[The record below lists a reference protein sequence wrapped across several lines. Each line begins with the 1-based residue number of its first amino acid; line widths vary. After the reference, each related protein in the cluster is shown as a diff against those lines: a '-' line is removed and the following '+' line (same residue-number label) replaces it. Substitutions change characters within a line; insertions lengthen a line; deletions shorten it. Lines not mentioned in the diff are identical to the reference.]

1 MTVLRAVV
9 WNELEKLVRR
19 RWLLIVLVSVA
30 VVGLGLA
37 LELAA
42 PQPADWKSQ
51 TRDQIAQLRAAKD
64 ELQNS
69 PGGVP
74 AGFQASLGA
83 AIDQQLAAEQYLV
96 DHDIPPSD
104 WYPAGRAIGT
114 ILKTGFGFLLLLFGW
129 LAAES
134 VAQERAD
141 RTLGLLLSRPV
152 SRRTV
157 LFGKAIALQV
167 VATAVLLAAMLPV
180 YVITGLQH
188 GGWAALTTRV
198 MVLDDPVKG
207 VLAGNIELLPTWFY
221 MVVALVLS
229 LAAVLVAQAL
239 GLLVSILARGPGLA
253 IGATLCALLVL
264 QPLAAVM
271 RLALKD
277 PAWLHY
283 TFWPYLSPTT
293 ELTSQPTIGLGYS
306 SAGLS
311 LAVLVVWAA
320 AFLVVGLTLFARRSE
335 TN

>member
-1 MTVLRAVV
+1 MLRAVV

-19 RWLLIVLVSVA
+19 RWLLIVLVTAA

-37 LELAA
+37 IELAS

-51 TRDQIAQLRAAKD
+51 TREQIAQLRAAKD
-64 ELQNS
+64 QLQS
-69 PGGVP
+69 APEGVP
-74 AGFQASLGA
+74 AGFQASLNA
-83 AIDQQLAAEQYLV
+83 AIDQQLAAEQYLL
-96 DHDIPPSD
+96 DHDIAPSD

-152 SRRTV
+152 SRRKV

-167 VATAVLLAAMLPV
+167 AATVVLLAAMLPV

-188 GGWAALTTRV
+188 GGWAALTTRI

-207 VLAGNIELLPTWFY
+207 VLAGNIELLPAWFY
-221 MVVALVLS
+221 MLAAMVLS

-253 IGATLCALLVL
+253 IGSTLCALLVL
-264 QPLAAVM
+264 QPLAAVL

-277 PAWLHY
+277 PAWVHF
-283 TFWPYLSPTT
+283 TFWPYLSPST
-293 ELTSQPTIGLGYS
+293 ELTSQPTMGLGYS

-311 LAVLVVWAA
+311 LSVLLVWAV
-320 AFLVVGLTLFARRSE
+320 AFLVVGVALFTRRSE
-335 TN
+335 TS

>member
-1 MTVLRAVV
+1 MLRAVV

-19 RWLLIVLVSVA
+19 RWLLIVLVTAA
-30 VVGLGLA
+30 VVGLGIA
-37 LELAA
+37 IELAS

-51 TRDQIAQLRAAKD
+51 TREQIAQLRAAKD
-64 ELQNS
+64 QLQS
-69 PGGVP
+69 APEGVP
-74 AGFQASLGA
+74 AGFQASLNA
-83 AIDQQLAAEQYLV
+83 AIDQQLAAEQYLL
-96 DHDIPPSD
+96 DHDIAPSD

-152 SRRTV
+152 SRRKV

-167 VATAVLLAAMLPV
+167 AATVVLLAAMLPV

-188 GGWAALTTRV
+188 GGWAALTTRI

-207 VLAGNIELLPTWFY
+207 VLAGNIELLPAWFY
-221 MVVALVLS
+221 MLAAMVLS

-253 IGATLCALLVL
+253 IGSTLCALLVL
-264 QPLAAVM
+264 QPLAAVL

-277 PAWLHY
+277 PAWLHF
-283 TFWPYLSPTT
+283 TFWPYLSPST
-293 ELTSQPTIGLGYS
+293 ELTSQPTMGLGYS
-306 SAGLS
+306 SVGLS
-311 LAVLVVWAA
+311 LSVLLVWAV
-320 AFLVVGLTLFARRSE
+320 AFLVVGLALFTRRSE
-335 TN
+335 TG

>member
-1 MTVLRAVV
+1 MLRAVV

-19 RWLLIVLVSVA
+19 RWLLIVLVTAA
-30 VVGLGLA
+30 VVGLGIA
-37 LELAA
+37 IELAS

-51 TRDQIAQLRAAKD
+51 TREQIAQLRAAKD
-64 ELQNS
+64 QLQS
-69 PGGVP
+69 APEGVP
-74 AGFQASLGA
+74 AGFQASLNA
-83 AIDQQLAAEQYLV
+83 AIDQQLEAERYLL
-96 DHDIPPSD
+96 DHDIAPSD

-152 SRRTV
+152 SRREV
-157 LFGKAIALQV
+157 LLGKAIALQV
-167 VATAVLLAAMLPV
+167 AATVVLLAAMLPV

-188 GGWAALTTRV
+188 GGWAALTTRI

-207 VLAGNIELLPTWFY
+207 VLAGNIELLPAWFY
-221 MVVALVLS
+221 MLAAMVLS
-229 LAAVLVAQAL
+229 LAAVLVAQTL

-253 IGATLCALLVL
+253 IGSTLCALLVL
-264 QPLAAVM
+264 QPLAAVL

-277 PAWLHY
+277 PAWLHF
-283 TFWPYLSPTT
+283 TFWPYLSPST
-293 ELTSQPTIGLGYS
+293 ELTSQPTMGLGYS

-311 LAVLVVWAA
+311 LSVLLVWAV
-320 AFLVVGLTLFARRSE
+320 AFLVVGLALFTRRSE
-335 TN
+335 TG

>member
-1 MTVLRAVV
+1 MLRAVV

-19 RWLLIVLVSVA
+19 RWLLIVLVTAA
-30 VVGLGLA
+30 VVGLGIA
-37 LELAA
+37 IELAS

-51 TRDQIAQLRAAKD
+51 TREQIAQLRAAKD
-64 ELQNS
+64 QLQS
-69 PGGVP
+69 APEGVP
-74 AGFQASLGA
+74 AGFQASLNA
-83 AIDQQLAAEQYLV
+83 AIDQQLAAEQYLL
-96 DHDIPPSD
+96 DHDIAPSD

-134 VAQERAD
+134 IAQERAD

-152 SRRTV
+152 SRRKV

-167 VATAVLLAAMLPV
+167 AATVVLLAAMLPV

-188 GGWAALTTRV
+188 GGWAALTTRI

-207 VLAGNIELLPTWFY
+207 VLAGNIELLPAWFY
-221 MVVALVLS
+221 MLAAMVLS

-253 IGATLCALLVL
+253 IGSTLCALLVL
-264 QPLAAVM
+264 QPLAAVL

-277 PAWLHY
+277 PAWLHF
-283 TFWPYLSPTT
+283 TFWPYLSPST
-293 ELTSQPTIGLGYS
+293 ELTSQPTMGLGYS

-311 LAVLVVWAA
+311 LSVLLVWAA
-320 AFLVVGLTLFARRSE
+320 AFLVVGVALFTRRSE
-335 TN
+335 TS

>member
-1 MTVLRAVV
+1 MLRAVV

-19 RWLLIVLVSVA
+19 RWLLIVLVTAA
-30 VVGLGLA
+30 VVGLGIA
-37 LELAA
+37 IELAS
-42 PQPADWKSQ
+42 PQPADWRSQ
-51 TRDQIAQLRAAKD
+51 TREQIAQLRAAKD
-64 ELQNS
+64 QLQS
-69 PGGVP
+69 APEGVP
-74 AGFQASLGA
+74 AGFQASLNA
-83 AIDQQLAAEQYLV
+83 AIDQQLEAERYLL
-96 DHDIPPSD
+96 DHDIAPSD

-152 SRRTV
+152 SRREV
-157 LFGKAIALQV
+157 LLGKAIALQV
-167 VATAVLLAAMLPV
+167 VATVVLLAAMLPV

-188 GGWAALTTRV
+188 GGWAALTTRI

-207 VLAGNIELLPTWFY
+207 VLAGNIELLPAWFY
-221 MVVALVLS
+221 MLAAMVLS

-253 IGATLCALLVL
+253 IGSTLCALLVL
-264 QPLAAVM
+264 QPLAAVL

-277 PAWLHY
+277 PAWLHF
-283 TFWPYLSPTT
+283 TFWPYLSPST
-293 ELTSQPTIGLGYS
+293 ELTSQPTMGLGYS

-311 LAVLVVWAA
+311 LSVLLVWAV
-320 AFLVVGLTLFARRSE
+320 AFLVVGVVLFTRRSE
-335 TN
+335 TS

>member
-1 MTVLRAVV
+1 MLRAVV

-19 RWLLIVLVSVA
+19 RWLLIVLVTAA
-30 VVGLGLA
+30 VVGLGIA
-37 LELAA
+37 IELAS
-42 PQPADWKSQ
+42 PQPADWRSQ
-51 TRDQIAQLRAAKD
+51 TREQIAQLRAAKD
-64 ELQNS
+64 QLQS
-69 PGGVP
+69 APEGVP
-74 AGFQASLGA
+74 AGFQASLNA
-83 AIDQQLAAEQYLV
+83 AIDQQLEAERYLL
-96 DHDIPPSD
+96 DHDIAPSD

-152 SRRTV
+152 SRRKV

-167 VATAVLLAAMLPV
+167 VATVVLLAAMLPV

-188 GGWAALTTRV
+188 GGWAALTTRI

-207 VLAGNIELLPTWFY
+207 VLAGNIELLPAWFY
-221 MVVALVLS
+221 VLAAMVLS

-253 IGATLCALLVL
+253 IGSTLCALLVL
-264 QPLAAVM
+264 QPLAAVL

-277 PAWLHY
+277 PAWLHF
-283 TFWPYLSPTT
+283 TFWPYLSPST
-293 ELTSQPTIGLGYS
+293 ELTSQPTMGLGYS

-311 LAVLVVWAA
+311 LSVLLVWAV
-320 AFLVVGLTLFARRSE
+320 AFLVVGVALFTRRSE
-335 TN
+335 TS

>member
-1 MTVLRAVV
+1 MLRAVV

-19 RWLLIVLVSVA
+19 RWLLIVLVTAA
-30 VVGLGLA
+30 VVGLGIA
-37 LELAA
+37 IELAS
-42 PQPADWKSQ
+42 PQPADWRSQ
-51 TRDQIAQLRAAKD
+51 TREQIAQLRAAKD
-64 ELQNS
+64 QLQS
-69 PGGVP
+69 APEGVP
-74 AGFQASLGA
+74 AGFQASLNA
-83 AIDQQLAAEQYLV
+83 AIDQQLEAERYLL
-96 DHDIPPSD
+96 DHDIAPSD

-152 SRRTV
+152 SRRKV

-167 VATAVLLAAMLPV
+167 VATVVLLAAMLPV

-188 GGWAALTTRV
+188 GGWAALTTRI

-207 VLAGNIELLPTWFY
+207 VLAGNIELLPAWFY
-221 MVVALVLS
+221 MLAAMVLS

-253 IGATLCALLVL
+253 IGSTLCALLVL
-264 QPLAAVM
+264 QPLAAVL

-277 PAWLHY
+277 PAWLHF
-283 TFWPYLSPTT
+283 TFWPYLSPST
-293 ELTSQPTIGLGYS
+293 ELTSQPTMGLGYS

-311 LAVLVVWAA
+311 LSVLLVWAV
-320 AFLVVGLTLFARRSE
+320 AFLVVGVALFTRRSE
-335 TN
+335 TS

>member
-1 MTVLRAVV
+1 MLRAVV

-19 RWLLIVLVSVA
+19 RWLLIVLVTAA
-30 VVGLGLA
+30 VVGLGIA
-37 LELAA
+37 IELAS
-42 PQPADWKSQ
+42 PQPADWRSQ
-51 TRDQIAQLRAAKD
+51 TREQIAQLRAAKD
-64 ELQNS
+64 QLQS
-69 PGGVP
+69 APEGVP
-74 AGFQASLGA
+74 AGFQASLNA
-83 AIDQQLAAEQYLV
+83 AIDQQLAAEQYLL
-96 DHDIPPSD
+96 DHDIAPSD

-152 SRRTV
+152 SRRKV

-167 VATAVLLAAMLPV
+167 VATVVLLAAMLPV

-188 GGWAALTTRV
+188 GGWAALTTRI

-207 VLAGNIELLPTWFY
+207 VLAGNIELLPAWFY
-221 MVVALVLS
+221 VLAAMVLS

-253 IGATLCALLVL
+253 IGSTLCALLVL
-264 QPLAAVM
+264 QPLAAVL

-277 PAWLHY
+277 PAWLHF
-283 TFWPYLSPTT
+283 TFWPYLSPST
-293 ELTSQPTIGLGYS
+293 ELTSQPTMGLGYS

-311 LAVLVVWAA
+311 LSVLLVWAV
-320 AFLVVGLTLFARRSE
+320 AFLVVGVALFTRRSE
-335 TN
+335 TS

>member
-1 MTVLRAVV
+1 MLRAVV

-19 RWLLIVLVSVA
+19 RWLLIVLVTAA
-30 VVGLGLA
+30 VVGLGIA
-37 LELAA
+37 IELAS
-42 PQPADWKSQ
+42 PQPSDWKSQ
-51 TRDQIAQLRAAKD
+51 TREQIAQLRAAKD
-64 ELQNS
+64 QLQS
-69 PGGVP
+69 APEGVP
-74 AGFQASLGA
+74 AGFQASLNA
-83 AIDQQLAAEQYLV
+83 AIDQQLAAEQYLL
-96 DHDIPPSD
+96 DHDIAPSD

-134 VAQERAD
+134 IAQERAD

-152 SRRTV
+152 SRRKV

-167 VATAVLLAAMLPV
+167 VATGVLLAAMLPV

-188 GGWAALTTRV
+188 GGWAALTTRI

-207 VLAGNIELLPTWFY
+207 VLAGNIELLPAWFY
-221 MVVALVLS
+221 MLAAMVLS

-253 IGATLCALLVL
+253 IGSTLCALLVL
-264 QPLAAVM
+264 QPLAAVL

-277 PAWLHY
+277 PAWLHF
-283 TFWPYLSPTT
+283 TFWPYLSPST
-293 ELTSQPTIGLGYS
+293 ELTSQPTMGLGYS

-311 LAVLVVWAA
+311 LSVLLVWAV
-320 AFLVVGLTLFARRSE
+320 AFLVVGVALFTRRSE
-335 TN
+335 TS

>member
-1 MTVLRAVV
+1 MRAVV
-9 WNELEKLVRR
+9 CNELEKLVRR
-19 RWLLIVLVSVA
+19 RWMLIVLVTGA
-30 VVGLGLA
+30 VVGLGMA
-37 LELAA
+37 IELAS
-42 PQPADWKSQ
+42 PQPSDWKSQ
-51 TRDQIAQLRAAKD
+51 TRNEISQLRAARD
-64 ELQNS
+64 EVQNA

-83 AIDQQLAAEQYLV
+83 AIDQQIAAEQYLI

-141 RTLGLLLSRPV
+141 RTLGMLLSRPV

-157 LFGKAIALQV
+157 LLGKAVALQL
-167 VATAVLLAAMLPV
+167 VAAAVLVAAMLPV
-180 YVITGLQH
+180 YLITGLQH
-188 GGWAALTTRV
+188 GGWAALSTKI

-207 VLAGNIELLPTWFY
+207 VLAGNIELLPTWLY
-221 MVVALVLS
+221 VLLALVLS
-229 LAAVLVAQAL
+229 LAAVLVAQAV
-239 GLLVSILARGPGLA
+239 GLVVSILARGPGIA
-253 IGATLCALLVL
+253 IGVTLGALLVL
-264 QPLAAVM
+264 QPLAAVLK
-271 RLALKD
+271 LAMKD

-283 TFWPYLSPTT
+283 TFWPYLNPST

-311 LAVLVVWAA
+311 LSVLLLWAVV
-320 AFLVVGLTLFARRSE
+320 FLTVAVALFRRRSE
-335 TN
+335 TG